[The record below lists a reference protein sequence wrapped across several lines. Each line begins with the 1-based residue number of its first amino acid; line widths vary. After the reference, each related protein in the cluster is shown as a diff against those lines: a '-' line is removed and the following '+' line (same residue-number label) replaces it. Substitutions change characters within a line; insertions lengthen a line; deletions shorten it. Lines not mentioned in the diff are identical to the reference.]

1 MPTLPNA
8 RHERFAQALAQ
19 GKTADE
25 AYQEAGY
32 SPNRGNASTLKAK
45 QNIKDRVEE
54 LTSRA
59 ANGVVLTKQWV
70 LEQLMDNAAKA
81 KTKEDFG
88 PSNKALELLGKHLK
102 MFDGK
107 DGDDDDAASPQN
119 LTFQFVVNPAVGD
132 VRVTKPERSAGD
144 IPDGVEH
151 QV

>member
-25 AYQEAGY
+25 AYTAAGFK
-32 SPNRGNASTLKAK
+32 PNRGNAATLKAK
-45 QNIKDRVEE
+45 QNIRSRVEE

-59 ANGVVLTKQWV
+59 AEGVVLTKQWV
-70 LEQLMDNAAKA
+70 LEQLADNAAKA
-81 KTKEDFG
+81 KAKDDFG
-88 PSNKALELLGKHLK
+88 PSNKAIELIGKHLG

-107 DGDDDDAASPQN
+107 GSDDDDDAPSSLN
-119 LTFQFVVNPAVGD
+119 FTLTVRPAIGD
-132 VRVTKPERSAGD
+132 VRVTKPERSTGD
-144 IPDGVEH
+144 IPEGAEH